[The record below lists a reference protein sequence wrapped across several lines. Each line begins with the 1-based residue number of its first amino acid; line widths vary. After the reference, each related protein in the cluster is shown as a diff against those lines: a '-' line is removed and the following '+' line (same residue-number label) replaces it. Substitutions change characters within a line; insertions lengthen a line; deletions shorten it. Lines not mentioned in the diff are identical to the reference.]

1 MELKA
6 FYRLPKG
13 MLQFVAGAFVI
24 ATVAVVVAAPA
35 AVGAA
40 AVVVVVVVVA
50 VVVVVVVGSTC
61 VCRHAGWSDFFAGMC

>member
-1 MELKA
+1 MELTA

-13 MLQFVAGAFVI
+13 MLQFVEGAFVI

-40 AVVVVVVVVA
+40 AVVVVVVVV
-50 VVVVVVVGSTC
+50 GSRC